1 MEQGQEIGRKANRSI
16 DHWNTYS
23 TRQLPEKGCARDLG
37 APHTDGKCSTDAH
50 ALYYKATKTQPYDPQ
65 PKHSLLRAGQGGGL
79 NGERR
84 METVCYIIT
93 NRCPAH
99 DASEE
104 GL

>member
-16 DHWNTYS
+16 DHWDTYS

-65 PKHSLLRAGQGGGL
+65 PKHSLLRAGQA
-79 NGERR
+79 
-84 METVCYIIT
+84 
-93 NRCPAH
+93 PAPQR
-99 DASEE
+99 AAP
-104 GL
+104 

>member
-1 MEQGQEIGRKANRSI
+1 MTCRVAGQVSMEQGQEIGRKANRSI
-16 DHWNTYS
+16 DHWTSITRDTYS

-84 METVCYIIT
+84 M
-93 NRCPAH
+93 
-99 DASEE
+99 
-104 GL
+104 